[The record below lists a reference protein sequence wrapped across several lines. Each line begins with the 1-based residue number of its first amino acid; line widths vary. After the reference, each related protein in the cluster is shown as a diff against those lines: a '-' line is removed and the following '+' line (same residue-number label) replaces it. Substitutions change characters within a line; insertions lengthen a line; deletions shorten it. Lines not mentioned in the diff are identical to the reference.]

1 MNVYQGAAAAA
12 AIALLAVAPA
22 QADAGQGSSPTASTT
37 ITIRAFVP
45 VICHVELLG
54 SPGAPNGDG
63 IVPLGVAEEFC
74 NSAAGYRVLIQH
86 PAGLV
91 DAAVYRN
98 GVRIPLS
105 PGGETVLTD
114 SNQADL
120 EQLSLALDPG
130 NQPELFTSLGV
141 RIESKG

>member
-1 MNVYQGAAAAA
+1 MKVYQGAAALA
-12 AIALLAVAPA
+12 AIALLTGPPA
-22 QADAGQGSSPTASTT
+22 QASNGVQGSASTT
-37 ITIRAFVP
+37 ISVRAFVP
-45 VICHVELLG
+45 VICHVELTG
-54 SPGAPNGDG
+54 SPGQPDG
-63 IVPLGVAEEFC
+63 QGVVPLGVANEFC
-74 NSAAGYRVLIQH
+74 NSPAGYRVLIQH
-86 PAGLV
+86 PAGLS

-114 SNQADL
+114 SNTAHL

-130 NQPELFTSLGV
+130 DQPEMFTSLGV